1 MQPFFLL
8 VGGRAPPPDRLRSVG
23 WGYRVAGMGV
33 PKQMMVATAVVT
45 VLYLWL
51 PSFTHEQR
59 WTDPVGEVLS
69 PCGGFR
75 VCKVD

>member
-1 MQPFFLL
+1 
-8 VGGRAPPPDRLRSVG
+8 
-23 WGYRVAGMGV
+23 MGV

-59 WTDPVGEVLS
+59 WTDPVGEYNKVRAMDKARAKARY
-69 PCGGFR
+69 GGG
-75 VCKVD
+75 DQDQQPEPNHH